1 MTFPIKAPAKACRAR
16 KTNAHAEATPTLK
29 SQQLDAIPATL
40 GACDASHPEMER
52 RMKPQAVWEFLDESR
67 STFYARLNPN
77 DPIHWD
83 PLFPLPVKSSSNG
96 KGPKRWKLGAIIA
109 WLRHCEANAPKA

>member
-52 RMKPQAVWEFLDESR
+52 RMKPQAVWEFLDESK
-67 STFYARLNPN
+67 STFYERM
-77 DPIHWD
+77 DPKKPSFD
-83 PLFPLPVKSSSNG
+83 PLFPRAIPSSSKG
-96 KGPKRWKLGAIIA
+96 IGPKRWKFGAVIA
-109 WLRHCEANAPKA
+109 WLRICEANADTNS